1 MPGESSPAFRL
12 EIFNTEDFSRREIDM
27 EKYTDQM
34 LFICPRDY
42 KHSHGYDR
50 PRRSVWQGDNESFYV
65 LRQSRDIQRVDLC
78 RVDVATGECRE
89 VVHEE
94 METSIEYRY
103 PVLVNGGKELLQWSE
118 RTGWAHLYRYST
130 DGKLLGQITKGEWH
144 VSDILGVDDARRVI
158 YFTDRMGWG
167 EILGPEAP
175 YHDEHFCF
183 GFTLLGKNTLYPA
196 HYHPATELYVVLSGL
211 AVWTLDGV
219 SKVRGPGEFIL
230 HPSNHV
236 HSMQTKDEPLLAL
249 SPRRQSAT

>member
-1 MPGESSPAFRL
+1 MQDFIAHLIDESKRFLNERAQIDDIGREAAKFV
-12 EIFNTEDFSRREIDM
+12 EREIPAPSGTFEKSDSPLIRWIEDSAKHGSSETANLLKALKPALPFLPWKYNYEPRADM
-27 EKYTDQM
+27 
-34 LFICPRDY
+34 P
-42 KHSHGYDR
+42 
-50 PRRSVWQGDNESFYV
+50 
-65 LRQSRDIQRVDLC
+65 DL
-78 RVDVATGECRE
+78 G
-89 VVHEE
+89 
-94 METSIEYRY
+94 
-103 PVLVNGGKELLQWSE
+103 N
-118 RTGWAHLYRYST
+118 
-130 DGKLLGQITKGEWH
+130 
-144 VSDILGVDDARRVI
+144 
-158 YFTDRMGWG
+158 RMGWG

-249 SPRRQSAT
+249 YTWSGEDVVTLSKYV

>member
-1 MPGESSPAFRL
+1 MQDFIARLIEESKRFLNERAQIDDDIGQEAAKFVA
-12 EIFNTEDFSRREIDM
+12 REIPAPSGTFEKSDSPLNSAKHGSSETANLLKALKPALPFLPWKYNYEPRADM
-27 EKYTDQM
+27 
-34 LFICPRDY
+34 P
-42 KHSHGYDR
+42 
-50 PRRSVWQGDNESFYV
+50 
-65 LRQSRDIQRVDLC
+65 DL
-78 RVDVATGECRE
+78 G
-89 VVHEE
+89 
-94 METSIEYRY
+94 
-103 PVLVNGGKELLQWSE
+103 N
-118 RTGWAHLYRYST
+118 
-130 DGKLLGQITKGEWH
+130 
-144 VSDILGVDDARRVI
+144 
-158 YFTDRMGWG
+158 RMGWG

-249 SPRRQSAT
+249 YTWSGEDVVTLSKYV

>member
-1 MPGESSPAFRL
+1 MQDFIAHLINESKHFLNERAQINDDIGQEAAKFVS
-12 EIFNTEDFSRREIDM
+12 REIPAPSVTLEKSDSPLIQWIEDAAKHGNSETANLLNALKPALPFFFFFYNYEPRADM
-27 EKYTDQM
+27 
-34 LFICPRDY
+34 P
-42 KHSHGYDR
+42 
-50 PRRSVWQGDNESFYV
+50 
-65 LRQSRDIQRVDLC
+65 DL
-78 RVDVATGECRE
+78 G
-89 VVHEE
+89 
-94 METSIEYRY
+94 
-103 PVLVNGGKELLQWSE
+103 N
-118 RTGWAHLYRYST
+118 
-130 DGKLLGQITKGEWH
+130 
-144 VSDILGVDDARRVI
+144 
-158 YFTDRMGWG
+158 RMGWG

-249 SPRRQSAT
+249 YTWSGEDVVTLSKYV

>member
-1 MPGESSPAFRL
+1 MP
-12 EIFNTEDFSRREIDM
+12 
-27 EKYTDQM
+27 
-34 LFICPRDY
+34 
-42 KHSHGYDR
+42 
-50 PRRSVWQGDNESFYV
+50 
-65 LRQSRDIQRVDLC
+65 DL
-78 RVDVATGECRE
+78 G
-89 VVHEE
+89 
-94 METSIEYRY
+94 
-103 PVLVNGGKELLQWSE
+103 N
-118 RTGWAHLYRYST
+118 
-130 DGKLLGQITKGEWH
+130 
-144 VSDILGVDDARRVI
+144 
-158 YFTDRMGWG
+158 RMGWG

-249 SPRRQSAT
+249 YTWSGDDVVTLSKYV

>member
-1 MPGESSPAFRL
+1 MQDFITHLIEESKHFLNERAQINDDIGHEAEKFVV
-12 EIFNTEDFSRREIDM
+12 REIPSPSVTFEKSDSPLIQWIEDAAKHENSETANLLNALKPALPFLPWKYNYEPRADM
-27 EKYTDQM
+27 
-34 LFICPRDY
+34 P
-42 KHSHGYDR
+42 
-50 PRRSVWQGDNESFYV
+50 
-65 LRQSRDIQRVDLC
+65 DL
-78 RVDVATGECRE
+78 G
-89 VVHEE
+89 
-94 METSIEYRY
+94 
-103 PVLVNGGKELLQWSE
+103 N
-118 RTGWAHLYRYST
+118 
-130 DGKLLGQITKGEWH
+130 
-144 VSDILGVDDARRVI
+144 
-158 YFTDRMGWG
+158 RMGCG

-249 SPRRQSAT
+249 YTWSGEDVVTLSKYV

>member
-1 MPGESSPAFRL
+1 MQDFIAHLIDESKRFLNERAQINDDIGREAAKF
-12 EIFNTEDFSRREIDM
+12 IVREIPSPNVTFEKSDSPLIQWIEDAAKHGNSETANLLNALKPALPFLPWNYNYEPRADM
-27 EKYTDQM
+27 
-34 LFICPRDY
+34 P
-42 KHSHGYDR
+42 
-50 PRRSVWQGDNESFYV
+50 
-65 LRQSRDIQRVDLC
+65 DL
-78 RVDVATGECRE
+78 G
-89 VVHEE
+89 
-94 METSIEYRY
+94 
-103 PVLVNGGKELLQWSE
+103 N
-118 RTGWAHLYRYST
+118 
-130 DGKLLGQITKGEWH
+130 
-144 VSDILGVDDARRVI
+144 
-158 YFTDRMGWG
+158 RMGWG

-249 SPRRQSAT
+249 YTWSGEDVVTLSKYV